1 MDDRNAARP
10 TLPIV
15 LIGPMGAG
23 KTTLSRALSAAVGVP
38 YAPLDWVG
46 FHTMV
51 RDGLDVRAYEADET
65 WADKH
70 RRRLPHLI
78 AVAEDVIRSFPR
90 FLLDFGAGH
99 AHFETAEEQAR
110 LRAVLG
116 PLPNVFLVMPCADLD
131 EAEAN
136 CVARDKAR
144 WAQAGHEWDATRAPF
159 HRAFVRSESFR
170 QVAKHTVFTEGR
182 SVEDCVAEMLERL
195 R

>member
-1 MDDRNAARP
+1 MDDRIAAGP

-23 KTTLSRALSAAVGVP
+23 KTTLSRALSEAVGVP

-46 FHTMV
+46 FHAMV

-70 RRRLPHLI
+70 RRRMPHLI
-78 AVAEDVIRSFPR
+78 AAVEDAIRSFPE

-99 AHFETAEEQAR
+99 AHFETEDEQAR
-110 LRAVLG
+110 LRSVLG
-116 PLPNVFLVMPCADLD
+116 PLPNVFLVMPCADPA
-131 EAEAN
+131 EAEAI
-136 CVARDKAR
+136 CLARDKAR
-144 WAQAGHEWDATRAPF
+144 WAKAGHEWDATRAPY
-159 HRAFVRSESFR
+159 HRAFVRSEAFR
-170 QVAKHTVFTEGR
+170 EVAKHTVLTEGR
-182 SVEDCVAEMLERL
+182 SVQDCVAEMLASL